1 MPGVQ
6 ACAVRHDDPAVL
18 ARLGHWSE
26 DVYRD
31 LLAVEAGDLT
41 RDGFRAR
48 HCHRVAILVLD
59 IAGFT
64 ERGMAV
70 GEVDAFL
77 RILHAQRICLPVV
90 ERRGATLVRAFAD
103 DLVALFADPLDAL
116 EAALEL
122 HAAAEAA
129 DIGLCIGIGY
139 GDVFA
144 IGPNRA
150 MGTEMNQASKLGED
164 TARRGETLL
173 TESAFRAVA
182 HRSGREFVRHD
193 GVLPFPFYAVA

>member
-1 MPGVQ
+1 M
-6 ACAVRHDDPAVL
+6 HNDDPAAL

-31 LLAVEAGDLT
+31 LLAVEAGELT
-41 RDGFRAR
+41 HDGFRAR
-48 HCHRVAILVLD
+48 HRHRAAVLVLD

-64 ERGMAV
+64 EQGMAT

-77 RILHAQRICLPVV
+77 HVLKAQKVCLPVL
-90 ERRGATLVRAFAD
+90 ERRGAGLVRAFAD

-116 EAALEL
+116 DTALEL
-122 HAAAEAA
+122 HAAAEPAG
-129 DIGLCIGIGY
+129 IGLCIGIGY

-164 TARRGETLL
+164 TARRGQTLL
-173 TESAFRAVA
+173 TANAFAAVRD
-182 HRSGREFVRHD
+182 RSGRTFVEHGD
-193 GVLPFPFYAVA
+193 VLPFTFYAVA

>member
-1 MPGVQ
+1 MQ
-6 ACAVRHDDPAVL
+6 ACAVRNDEPATL
-18 ARLGHWSE
+18 ARLGHWTE

-31 LLAVEAGDLT
+31 LLAVEGGQLT

-48 HCHRVAILVLD
+48 HCHRVAVLVLD

-77 RILHAQRICLPVV
+77 RVLHAQRICLPVL
-90 ERRGATLVRAFAD
+90 ERRGAALVRAFAD
-103 DLVALFADPLDAL
+103 DLVALFGDPLQAL

-122 HAAAEAA
+122 HAAAEPA
-129 DIGLCIGIGY
+129 DIGLCIGLGY

-173 TESAFRAVA
+173 TESAYRAVE
-182 HRSGREFVRHD
+182 HRTDRDFIRHD
-193 GVLPFPFYAVA
+193 DVLPFPFHAVA